1 MAPLP
6 ANPANTAR
14 YHAVAA
20 TEAWKLF
27 MAGISAATTRSIEAR
42 IRRDNE
48 RKRET
53 DYARGI
59 PGGH

>member
-1 MAPLP
+1 MSPLL

-27 MAGISAATTRSIEAR
+27 QAGLVASVTRSIDQRLRA
-42 IRRDNE
+42 DNE